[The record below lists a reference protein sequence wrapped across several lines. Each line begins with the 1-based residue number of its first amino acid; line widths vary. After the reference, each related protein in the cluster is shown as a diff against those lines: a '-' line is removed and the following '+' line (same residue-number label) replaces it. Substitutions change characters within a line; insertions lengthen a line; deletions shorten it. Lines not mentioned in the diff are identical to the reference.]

1 MESGV
6 VAVAKE
12 GGGVKRAR
20 RHAAVGGAILRPDQ
34 LEDWPAPE
42 DNPDWFGDPVAERTL
57 LEAFRSGRIHHAW
70 LICGPKGIGKATL
83 AYRFARFVLAH
94 PDPGAPEVAAAADL
108 SVSPEHPAFRKVAAR
123 AHPNL
128 LVLQRAYNDDRKR
141 FYTELTV
148 DEIRRSVSFFGSTAG
163 EPGWRVA
170 VVDPADDMNL
180 NAANALL
187 KTLEEPPAR
196 SLFLIVCHA
205 LGRLLPT
212 IRSRCR
218 RLNIRPLA
226 PEALKQALAGGP
238 GDAASLDAGELQLA
252 IELAEGSLR
261 RAVHLVEG
269 GGTEIY
275 RELAQILETAPDV
288 DVEAVHALATRV
300 AARDADEAFDSF
312 LDAVCAWLDR
322 RVRGEEEPDI
332 GIRLSP
338 AVRRT
343 PLESW
348 AQVWENVRRSST
360 LADALNLDRKQ
371 AVLSILMT
379 LARAPRM

>member
-1 MESGV
+1 VESGV
-6 VAVAKE
+6 VTAAKG

-34 LEDWPAPE
+34 LEGWPAPE

-57 LEAFRSGRIHHAW
+57 LGAFRSGRIHHAW

-94 PDPGAPEVAAAADL
+94 PDPSAPEVAAAADL

-170 VVDPADDMNL
+170 IVDPADDMNL

-205 LGRLLPT
+205 PGRLLPT

-218 RLNIRPLA
+218 RLNIRPWA
-226 PEALKQALAGGP
+226 PEAIKRALAGGL
-238 GDAASLDAGELQLA
+238 GDAASLDASELQLA
-252 IELAEGSLR
+252 TELAEGSLR
-261 RAVHLVEG
+261 RALHLVEG

-332 GIRLSP
+332 VVRLSP

-379 LARAPRM
+379 LARATRM

>member
-1 MESGV
+1 VEIGV
-6 VAVAKE
+6 VAAVRQ
-12 GGGVKRAR
+12 GGSVRRAR
-20 RHAAVGGAILRPDQ
+20 KLAAGGEAIGRPDQ
-34 LEDWPAPE
+34 LKGWPAPE
-42 DNPDWFGDPVAERTL
+42 ENPDWFGDPAAEQTL
-57 LEAFRSGRIHHAW
+57 LEAFRSGRVHHAW
-70 LICGPKGIGKATL
+70 LMCGLKGIGKATL

-94 PDPGAPEVAAAADL
+94 PDPSTPEVAAAADL

-148 DEIRRSVSFFGSTAG
+148 DEIRRTVAFFGTTAG

-180 NAANALL
+180 SAANALL
-187 KTLEEPPAR
+187 KNLEEPPAR
-196 SLFLIVCHA
+196 ALFLIVSHA
-205 LGRLLPT
+205 PGRLLPT

-218 RLNIRPLA
+218 RLNIGPLA
-226 PEALKQALAGGP
+226 PEAIERALSRGP
-238 GDAASLDAGELQLA
+238 SDAAPRDPRELQLA
-252 IELAEGSLR
+252 TELAEGSLR

-275 RELAQILETAPDV
+275 RELARILEAVPDI

-300 AARDADEAFDSF
+300 AARDADEVFDTF

-322 RVRGEEEPDI
+322 RVRAQEEPDGAGRI
-332 GIRLSP
+332 SP
-338 AVRRT
+338 AVLRT

-348 AQVWENVRRSST
+348 AEVWENVRRSST

-371 AVLSILMT
+371 AALSILMT
-379 LARAPRM
+379 LARATRM